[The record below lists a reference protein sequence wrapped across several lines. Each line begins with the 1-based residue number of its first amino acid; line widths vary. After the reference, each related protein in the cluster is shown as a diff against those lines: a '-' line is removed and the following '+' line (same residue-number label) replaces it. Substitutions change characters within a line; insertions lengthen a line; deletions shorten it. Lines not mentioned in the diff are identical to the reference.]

1 MADYGVLSKVRSI
14 LKNSSSIKERGLSE
28 AIFVALPPEPPASM
42 VTLEIEEIWSSMK
55 TGDHTP
61 RVKVKFKASTIGKT
75 PSGTDA
81 LLVADSIRSL
91 IDGRTIDLDEGQSAT
106 LRLANS
112 IIDLPKPTRSV
123 HQYYE
128 ALIR

>member
-1 MADYGVLSKVRSI
+1 MSDYGVLSKVKNI
-14 LKNSSSIKERGLSE
+14 LISSVSMRERGLSE
-28 AIFVALPPEPPASM
+28 SIFLNAPPEPPESM
-42 VTLEIEEIWSSMK
+42 VTLEIEEIWNSMK
-55 TGDHTP
+55 VGDSTP
-61 RVKVKFKASTIGKT
+61 RVRVKFKASTVGKT

-91 IDGRTIDLDEGQSAT
+91 IDGRTIDLEEGKAT

-112 IIDLPKPTRSV
+112 VIDMPRPRRSV

>member
-1 MADYGVLSKVRSI
+1 MRD
-14 LKNSSSIKERGLSE
+14 RGMSE
-28 AIFVALPPEPPASM
+28 AIFVNPPPEPPDSM
-42 VTLEIEEIWSSMK
+42 VTLEIEEIWNSMK
-55 TGDHTP
+55 MGEGVP
-61 RVKVKFKASTIGKT
+61 RVRVKFKASTIGKMS
-75 PSGTDA
+75 SGTDA

-91 IDGRTIDLDEGQSAT
+91 IDGKTIDLEDGKAT

-112 IIDLPKPTRSV
+112 VIDMPRPRRSV

>member
-1 MADYGVLSKVRSI
+1 MSDYGILGKVRNI
-14 LKNSSSIKERGLSE
+14 LKNSVSMKERGLSE
-28 AIFVALPPEPPASM
+28 AIFVTPPSEPPESM
-42 VTLEIEEIWSSMK
+42 VTLEIEEIWNSMK
-55 TGDHTP
+55 LGDNVP
-61 RVKVKFKASTIGKT
+61 RVRVKFKASSIGKT

-91 IDGRTIDLDEGQSAT
+91 IDGRTIDLDEGQHAT

-112 IIDLPKPTRSV
+112 VIDMPKLRRSV